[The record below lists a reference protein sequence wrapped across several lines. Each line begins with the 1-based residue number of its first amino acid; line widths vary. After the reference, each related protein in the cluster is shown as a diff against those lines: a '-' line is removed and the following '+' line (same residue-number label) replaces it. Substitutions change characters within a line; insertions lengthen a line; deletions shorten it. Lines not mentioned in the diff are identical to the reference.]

1 MRDDDLLRHYLLG
14 ELSDE
19 DTELLEARLIQ
30 DEDLFE
36 RAEAMEADLLEEHV
50 HGGLSAAQRA
60 RIRRHLASSDASR
73 SQMAMV
79 RGIGDIG
86 KAVREERPW
95 WRVLIGPWGPAD
107 LSSIRVQALA
117 AAMLAVVVGAAWLD
131 YRTSHL
137 QTEIEHI
144 AQQVLPMP
152 DLRPV
157 PPRFPPGPPTE
168 QDKIADVEPTP
179 ELVPTA
185 TPAPAPFE
193 FILALTAL
201 RGPEDGAKEL
211 RIPAGTKRVEIHL
224 PLSSEDEASPSFQVV
239 LRAPDGTEL
248 IRRTDL
254 LPVKTGERSDL
265 VLPVEAK
272 LLSPGRYSVEV
283 YGESD
288 DNPLGFPEFE
298 VPEP

>member
-36 RAEAMEADLLEEHV
+36 RAEAMEADLLEEHA
-50 HGGLSAAQRA
+50 HGGLSVAQRA

-79 RGIGDIG
+79 RGLG
-86 KAVREERPW
+86 KAAREERPW

-107 LSSIRVQALA
+107 LSSIRMQALA

-137 QTEIEHI
+137 QNEIEHI

-152 DLRPV
+152 DL
-157 PPRFPPGPPTE
+157 PRFHPGPPTE
-168 QDKIADVEPTP
+168 LDKIADVEPTP

-211 RIPAGTKRVEIHL
+211 RIPAGTEQVEIHL
-224 PLSSEDEASPSFQVV
+224 PLNPGDEASLSFQVV
-239 LRAPDGTEL
+239 LRAADGTEL

-254 LPVKTGERSDL
+254 LPVRSAL

-272 LLSPGRYSVEV
+272 LLPPGRYSVEV
-283 YGESD
+283 YGESE

>member
-1 MRDDDLLRHYLLG
+1 MRDDDLLRQYLLG

-36 RAEAMEADLLEEHV
+36 RAEAMEADLLEEHA

-73 SQMAMV
+73 SQMAIV
-79 RGIGDIG
+79 RGLGEAA
-86 KAVREERPW
+86 KKEKRPW
-95 WRVLIGPWGPAD
+95 WRILIGSWEPVD
-107 LSSIRVQALA
+107 LSSVRVQALA
-117 AAMLAVVVGAAWLD
+117 AAMLAVVVGATWLD
-131 YRTSHL
+131 YRTVHL
-137 QTEIEHI
+137 QKEIEHI

-152 DLRPV
+152 DLRPEQ
-157 PPRFPPGPPTE
+157 PRLQPEPATE
-168 QDKIADVEPTP
+168 PDRIADVEPTP

-201 RGPEDGAKEL
+201 RGPEDGVKEL
-211 RIPAGTKRVEIHL
+211 RIPAGTERVAIHL
-224 PLSSEDEASPSFQVV
+224 PLSPEDEASPSFQVV
-239 LRAPDGTEL
+239 LRAADGTEL

-254 LPVKTGERSDL
+254 LPVKTGELSDL

-272 LLSPGRYSVEV
+272 LLPPGRYSVEV
-283 YGESD
+283 YGESED
-288 DNPLGFPEFE
+288 DPLGFPEFQ